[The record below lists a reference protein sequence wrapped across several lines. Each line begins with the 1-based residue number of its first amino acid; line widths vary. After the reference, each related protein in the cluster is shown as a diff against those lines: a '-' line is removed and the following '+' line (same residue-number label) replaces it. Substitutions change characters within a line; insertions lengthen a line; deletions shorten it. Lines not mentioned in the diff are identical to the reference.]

1 MIVYSCVFG
10 NTDPLHE
17 PEVTGNA
24 RFICFTDQPIT
35 SSVWEMINVPTQ
47 EAPTRTA
54 RMAKA
59 LSHHLFPR
67 EEWVLWM
74 DANFTLQADPESL
87 IHHGEFVNFVHADRR
102 RITDEAVEIVKLG
115 KAKERC
121 IKRQL
126 ATYHGDGFD
135 TAENLQQQLSCN
147 GVILRRHTDDV
158 KALNDSW
165 AGELAYH
172 TLRDQMSLD
181 YTAWRHGL
189 TLSKWPG
196 SHRDNPYFRHKHY
209 KRPTN
214 DF

>member
-1 MIVYSCVFG
+1 MIVYSCAFG
-10 NTDPLHE
+10 FTDPLHE
-17 PEVTGNA
+17 PEITGNA
-24 RFICFTDQPIT
+24 RFICFTDQSIT
-35 SSVWEMINVPTQ
+35 SPVWEMIQVPKQ

-59 LSHHLFPR
+59 LSHRLFPR
-67 EEWVLWM
+67 EEWVLWT
-74 DANFTLQADPESL
+74 DANFTMQVDPESL

-102 RITDEAVEIVKLG
+102 RITDEAVEIVRLG

-135 TAENLQQQLSCN
+135 TGENPQQELSCN
-147 GVILRRHTDDV
+147 GVILRRHTDEV
-158 KALNDSW
+158 KALNDAW

-181 YTAWRHGL
+181 YCCWRQGL
-189 TLSKWPG
+189 TLAKWPG
-196 SHRDNPYFRHKHY
+196 SHRDNPYFLHKHY